1 MAKFVVVWIAFLQ
14 EYNSRT
20 EVELMANVVVVGCV
34 ADIYISL
41 SKSLTVGI
49 GIGAGVELM
58 ANVVVSYFS
67 KSLTE
72 GLGAKLMAH
81 FVVVVV
87 QITLLQQS
95 KF

>member
-1 MAKFVVVWIAFLQ
+1 MLLLLDVLQ
-14 EYNSRT
+14 
-20 EVELMANVVVVGCV
+20 
-34 ADIYISL
+34 IYISL
-41 SKSLTVGI
+41 QESNTVTV

-81 FVVVVV
+81 FVVVVR
-87 QITLLQQS
+87 ITLLQQS

>member
-1 MAKFVVVWIAFLQ
+1 MLLQ
-14 EYNSRT
+14 
-20 EVELMANVVVVGCV
+20 
-34 ADIYISL
+34 IYISL
-41 SKSLTVGI
+41 QESNTVTV

-81 FVVVVV
+81 FVVVV

>member
-1 MAKFVVVWIAFLQ
+1 MLLLLDVLQ
-14 EYNSRT
+14 
-20 EVELMANVVVVGCV
+20 
-34 ADIYISL
+34 IYISL
-41 SKSLTVGI
+41 QESNTVTV

-87 QITLLQQS
+87 RITLLQQS